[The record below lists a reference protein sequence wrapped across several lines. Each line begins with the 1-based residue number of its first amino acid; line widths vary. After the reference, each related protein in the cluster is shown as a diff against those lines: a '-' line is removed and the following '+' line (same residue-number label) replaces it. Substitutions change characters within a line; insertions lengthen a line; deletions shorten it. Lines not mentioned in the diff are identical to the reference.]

1 MSRAKNKMGCGCDM
15 GCGCEQKLGQQQEKG
30 GINPLWFVLGAGAG
44 VGLWYLLKD
53 LGRKPD
59 STVDTIAAPMP
70 ALTPPSRYGN
80 LQAVAVR
87 LDQLKTL
94 YRSGQVSPEQAIAEA
109 DTLIAAAN
117 SFSLQEGE
125 RVGEVLVPIM
135 DFKAQIEDFIQ
146 FKKSLEPVPAASS
159 YPRGSAYA

>member
-15 GCGCEQKLGQQQEKG
+15 GCGCEQKLGQQQEKS

-59 STVDTIAAPMP
+59 STVDTVAAPMP
-70 ALTPPSRYGN
+70 PLTPPSRYGN
-80 LQAVAVR
+80 LQAIAVR

-94 YRSGQVSPEQAIAEA
+94 YRSGQVSSEQAIAEI
-109 DTLIAAAN
+109 DSLITAAYG
-117 SFSLQEGE
+117 FPQEGE
-125 RVGEVLVPIM
+125 RVNEVVGPLM

-146 FKKSLEPVPAASS
+146 FQKSLEPIPAASS
-159 YPRGSAYA
+159 IRRGGTAYA